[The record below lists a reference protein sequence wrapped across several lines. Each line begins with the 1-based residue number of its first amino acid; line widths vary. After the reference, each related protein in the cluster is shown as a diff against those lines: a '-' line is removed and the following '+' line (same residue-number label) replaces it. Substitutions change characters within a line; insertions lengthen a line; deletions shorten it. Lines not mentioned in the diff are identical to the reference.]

1 MADLSFK
8 FYVENFKCNH
18 LSGGSGTVYKLGHP
32 VVKELF
38 PRSCFMQNG
47 EVQQT
52 SIHTL
57 KGKFILLAPSPSS
70 HS

>member
-8 FYVENFKCNH
+8 YYVENFKCNH
-18 LSGGSGTVYKLGHP
+18 LRGSSCTVCKLGHP
-32 VVKELF
+32 VVKDPF

-52 SIHTL
+52 SIYIL
-57 KGKFILLAPSPSS
+57 EGKFILLAPSLSS